1 MALPAAPATI
11 TVKRGNNP
19 GDVIVTVAAVV
30 AVPAVT
36 SYDCYLGPNSGVTP
50 LAFRRHKSGPG
61 LIFHFNVLDDV
72 MVWATATATNSAGTG
87 PAVAA
92 ASGHPRQ

>member
-19 GDVIVTVAAVV
+19 GDVLVTVAAVV
-30 AVPAVT
+30 ATPAVT
-36 SYDCYLGPNSGVTP
+36 SYDVYLGPDSSVTP
-50 LAFRRHKSGPG
+50 LKYRRHKSAAG
-61 LIFHFNVLDDV
+61 LIYHFNVQDDP
-72 MVWATATATNSAGTG
+72 MVWATATATNSAGAG